1 MVVFEEEPLDR
12 FRQRAL
18 TLASWMRFDPFL
30 VNEAIATLTCSLG
43 TEWVANKADTLRRG
57 TPWPF
62 RDHPVGEMI
71 HVAGERSVA
80 EALELAHYLKT
91 AASSQAFPT
100 LVAGIKARENA
111 QYRHTLLQLAFHD
124 RFALLA
130 DDPPILEPPT
140 DGGRVADIQFRRL
153 DRLYL
158 VECYARSVCTSAS
171 DQVHWLMVKAM
182 NAINDLDGV
191 FSIAIQLHSI
201 PKAAERKQLHRQIVL
216 AAKRLDAGSWRGGA
230 RPPLEMI
237 ESDAA
242 RISVSKTRPSRL
254 GGHSPLCVHPSF
266 PDLGAPDRL
275 IVGEDVPERAI
286 RGLNPTAP
294 RGMLVGR
301 VAVWMPGGWAGLPES
316 VDEQVLKL
324 VGKMRTK
331 LAQARSRDAHR
342 VLIVDTWTA
351 HSQFRLSE
359 EAEAKVKRAIFRG
372 HSNVAGVLL
381 VTRHFDE
388 DLKRHRYQMKP
399 LANAVLGG
407 SPIVDLVALE
417 SDLTVPEV
425 LS

>member
-1 MVVFEEEPLDR
+1 MFEEEPLDR

-18 TLASWMRFDPFL
+18 ALASRMRFDPFL

-43 TEWVANKADTLRRG
+43 TEWVTGEADTQQRG

-62 RDHPVGEMI
+62 RDHAVGEMI
-71 HVAGERSVA
+71 HVAGESSVA

-100 LVAGIKARENA
+100 LVAGIKARDNA

-153 DRLYL
+153 DQPYL
-158 VECYARSVCTSAS
+158 VECYARSVPTSAS
-171 DQVHWLMVKAM
+171 DEVHWLMVKAM
-182 NAINDLDGV
+182 NAINDLKGV
-191 FSIAIQLHSI
+191 FSIAIQLHSF
-201 PKAAERKQLHRQIVL
+201 PKAAERKELHRQIVA
-216 AAKRLDAGSWRGGA
+216 AAKRLDAGCWRGGA
-230 RPPLEMI
+230 RPPSEMI
-237 ESDAA
+237 ESNAA
-242 RISVSKTRPSRL
+242 RISVSKLRPSRL
-254 GGHSPLCVHPSF
+254 GWRSLPWVHPSF
-266 PDLGAPDRL
+266 PDLGNPDRL
-275 IVGEDVPERAI
+275 IVGTEVPERAI
-286 RGLNPTAP
+286 RGLNPTAM
-294 RGMLVGR
+294 RGTLVGH
-301 VAVWMPGGWAGLPES
+301 VAVWLPAGQVGVPET
-316 VDEQVLKL
+316 VDEQVLQL

-331 LAQARSRDAHR
+331 LAQTRSRDAHR

-351 HSQFRLSE
+351 HSRFRLSE
-359 EAEAKVKRAIFRG
+359 EAEAKVKRAIFGG

-388 DLKRHRYQMKP
+388 HVKRHRYQMKP
-399 LANAVLGG
+399 LANVVLGG

-417 SDLTVPEV
+417 SELTVPEV